1 MQNDHA
7 LQTSVSVY
15 ETKDQ
20 KSSEIHAEAA
30 DHLFDSAE
38 DLFLHNRVLC
48 YTLICNWRIT
58 QEAEGGGFENR

>member
-7 LQTSVSVY
+7 LQTSVSIY
-15 ETKDQ
+15 ETVHR
-20 KSSEIHAEAA
+20 KSVSVRTKAVYHMYGSAA
-30 DHLFDSAE
+30 